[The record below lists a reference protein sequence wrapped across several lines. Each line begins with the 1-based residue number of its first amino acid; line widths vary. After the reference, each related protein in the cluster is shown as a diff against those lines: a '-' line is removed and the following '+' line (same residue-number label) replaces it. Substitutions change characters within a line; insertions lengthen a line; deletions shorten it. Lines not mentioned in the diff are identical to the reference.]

1 MDETSVRGR
10 IDCRLKTLVSKIGHS
25 ARDTEFISML
35 IICLNYSKDEK
46 DGLLYMWQGYH
57 GDVEVVKFPA
67 LFGIP
72 IRKVAIGTDHSVFL
86 ALDGR
91 LFSCGSN
98 VHGQLGVITGDKDQ
112 AYDPV
117 QVSGLSGKSRCSY
130 LVRKSHQFLI

>member
-1 MDETSVRGR
+1 
-10 IDCRLKTLVSKIGHS
+10 
-25 ARDTEFISML
+25 
-35 IICLNYSKDEK
+35 
-46 DGLLYMWQGYH
+46 MWQGYH

-86 ALDGR
+86 TLDGR
-91 LFSCGSN
+91 LFSCGNN

>member
-1 MDETSVRGR
+1 
-10 IDCRLKTLVSKIGHS
+10 
-25 ARDTEFISML
+25 
-35 IICLNYSKDEK
+35 
-46 DGLLYMWQGYH
+46 MWQGYH

-86 ALDGR
+86 TLDGR

-117 QVSGLSGKSRCSY
+117 QVSELSGKSRCSH
-130 LVRKSHQFLI
+130 LVRKSHP